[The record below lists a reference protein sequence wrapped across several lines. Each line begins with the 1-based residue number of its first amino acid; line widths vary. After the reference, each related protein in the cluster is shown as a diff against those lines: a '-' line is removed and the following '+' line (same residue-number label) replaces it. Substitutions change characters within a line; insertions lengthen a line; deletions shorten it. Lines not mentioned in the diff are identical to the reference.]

1 MGKKSSP
8 KPPDYAAAAAEQ
20 AQASKEV
27 TEQQSWANRP
37 DQFTPFGSQ
46 TWANQMFW
54 DPATKQNIN
63 RWTQTTKL
71 NQQSQDALDSQMA
84 IGKGRSDVAKGLL
97 GRVQDDYGR
106 IVNWNNFAPKG
117 QGLTLNQYT
126 PEQIQRSVDF
136 SGASAMPEVGRVRD
150 RAEQAMYERGA
161 ARLDPQYAE
170 QEDAMRTRLLN
181 QGFQA
186 GDAGFER
193 EMRKFNE
200 RKSDDYA
207 NLRRDAIAMGGDEA
221 ARQFGMGLQGR
232 QQGIQELM
240 NQAQFGNTA
249 AQQVLAQQMGLGAAR
264 FGEQQQASA
273 YQNQLRQQDIAET
286 LQQRGWTLNEINAI
300 LSGQQIGMPSM
311 PGFQNANRAEGLQAL
326 SAADMQ
332 WGADMDR
339 SNFDQA
345 ALQGLMSGV
354 GSIAGPMMMASDRR
368 LKQKIQRIGTLLSG
382 LPLYAFE
389 YIWGEKGVGVMAQE
403 CLEVFPEA
411 VYEHSSGYLM
421 VNYGVIE

>member
-1 MGKKSSP
+1 MGLLKKVSGAIFGSP
-8 KPPDYAAAAAEQ
+8 PKAPDYAGAAQ
-20 AQASKEV
+20 AQGQASKEV

-46 TWANQMFW
+46 TWANRMFW

-63 RWTQTTKL
+63 RWTQTTEL
-71 NQQSQDALDSQMA
+71 NPQSQAALDSQMA
-84 IGKGRSDVAKGLL
+84 ITQGRSDVAQRLL

-136 SGASAMPEVGRVRD
+136 SGASAMPEVGEVRD

-249 AQQVLAQQMGLGAAR
+249 AQQALAQQMGLGSAR

-273 YQNQLRQQDIAET
+273 YQNQLRQQDWAET
-286 LQQRGWTLNEINAI
+286 LQQRGWTINEINAI

-311 PGFQNANRAEGLQAL
+311 PGFQNTNRADPAQYLN
-326 SAADMQ
+326 AANMQ
-332 WGADMDR
+332 WGAAMDR
-339 SNFDQA
+339 SNFEQA
-345 ALQGLMSGV
+345 GIQGLLSGV
-354 GSIAGPMMMASDRR
+354 GDI
-368 LKQKIQRIGTLLSG
+368 
-382 LPLYAFE
+382 
-389 YIWGEKGVGVMAQE
+389 
-403 CLEVFPEA
+403 
-411 VYEHSSGYLM
+411 
-421 VNYGVIE
+421 YGAHQMGAP

>member
-1 MGKKSSP
+1 
-8 KPPDYAAAAAEQ
+8 
-20 AQASKEV
+20 
-27 TEQQSWANRP
+27 
-37 DQFTPFGSQ
+37 
-46 TWANQMFW
+46 
-54 DPATKQNIN
+54 
-63 RWTQTTKL
+63 
-71 NQQSQDALDSQMA
+71 
-84 IGKGRSDVAKGLL
+84 
-97 GRVQDDYGR
+97 
-106 IVNWNNFAPKG
+106 
-117 QGLTLNQYT
+117 
-126 PEQIQRSVDF
+126 
-136 SGASAMPEVGRVRD
+136 MPEVGEVRD

-249 AQQVLAQQMGLGAAR
+249 AQQALAQQMGLGSAR

-273 YQNQLRQQDIAET
+273 YQNQLRQQDWAET
-286 LQQRGWTLNEINAI
+286 LQQRGWTINEINAI

-311 PGFQNANRAEGLQAL
+311 PGFQNTNRADPAQYLN
-326 SAADMQ
+326 AANMQ
-332 WGADMDR
+332 WGAAMDR
-339 SNFDQA
+339 SNFEQA
-345 ALQGLMSGV
+345 GIQGLLSGV
-354 GSIAGPMMMASDRR
+354 GDI
-368 LKQKIQRIGTLLSG
+368 
-382 LPLYAFE
+382 
-389 YIWGEKGVGVMAQE
+389 
-403 CLEVFPEA
+403 
-411 VYEHSSGYLM
+411 
-421 VNYGVIE
+421 YGAHQMGAP